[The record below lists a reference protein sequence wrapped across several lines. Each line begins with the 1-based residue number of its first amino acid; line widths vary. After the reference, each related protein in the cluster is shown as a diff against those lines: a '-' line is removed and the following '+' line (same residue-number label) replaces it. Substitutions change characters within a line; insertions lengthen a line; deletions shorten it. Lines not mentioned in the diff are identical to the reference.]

1 MSTSTPAS
9 SNKYAVLADN
19 MDLDGNTQG
28 VSASIH
34 APPTFASVVSGTATA
49 APVEHTQSM
58 HDNQVGCAP
67 HSWKP
72 LPRYLRFR
80 KQPKAIVAA
89 PHTEPSVG
97 DKHPFG
103 LVGEVADAN
112 LPSKHTTPSA
122 ADHPTTVLAPQAL
135 APALQPQLP
144 PSAEPATALPLVA
157 SSALHT
163 PAYHAS
169 AATPQE
175 AAPSTPNH
183 AHLPLDPDEDTIHG
197 MLVDHAPATQGWAHN
212 TYTPPENER
221 VLPPSHGGFPA
232 IEGLEQG
239 LLSFIHN
246 QMIECWRM
254 RGGAS
259 ALVYIAGDGLTADF
273 SMRIKAIASFFSSV
287 FPAFPAPTIG
297 PPELFK
303 RNDKQFTFKPVF
315 PFFISG
321 SEDLINALTSRVCWP
336 TPSITLFVASMDPE
350 VSHFAIA
357 ITGFPLDRSDAS
369 NLVVADAV
377 REAISGDTTAR
388 TFITNNT
395 DNLVGVH
402 PDHYIDHVLN
412 SIAVRSCS
420 VMEEGSSVVVFNVY
434 ITLPTEVPDRLK
446 TWIVNL
452 KKLKYSCFHG
462 AGRCRTAFYCDMCKG
477 RDHLTS
483 LCHFTALI
491 GWPTSP
497 AFTNEANSAPP
508 TFGVSR
514 GGPRRRGGRGNA
526 TRGRRGC

>member
-1 MSTSTPAS
+1 MSTPTPAS

-19 MDLDGNTQG
+19 MDLDGDTQG

-34 APPTFASVVSGTATA
+34 APPTFASVVSGAATA
-49 APVEHTQSM
+49 APVEHTQTV

-72 LPRYLRFR
+72 LPCYLRFR
-80 KQPKAIVAA
+80 KQPKETAAA
-89 PHTEPSVG
+89 PHAEPSVG
-97 DKHPFG
+97 NKRPFG

-112 LPSKHTTPSA
+112 SPSKRTTPSA
-122 ADHPTTVLAPQAL
+122 ADHPATVLAPQVSV
-135 APALQPQLP
+135 PALQPQLP
-144 PSAEPATALPLVA
+144 SSPEPATVLPLVA
-157 SSALHT
+157 SSALHA

-169 AATPQE
+169 ATTPQG
-175 AAPSTPNH
+175 ATPSTPSNV
-183 AHLPLDPDEDTIHG
+183 HLTLDPDEDVIHG

-212 TYTPPENER
+212 TYTPPDNAR
-221 VLPPSHGGFPA
+221 VLPPPHGGFPA

-239 LLSFIHN
+239 LLSFVHN
-246 QMIECWRM
+246 QTIERWRM

-259 ALVYIAGDGLTADF
+259 TLVYIAGDGLTADF
-273 SMRIKAIASFFSSV
+273 STRIKAIASFFSSV

-303 RNDKQFTFKPVF
+303 RNDKQFAFKPVF

-321 SEDLINALTSRVCWP
+321 SEDLINTLTSRVCWP

-350 VSHFAIA
+350 ASHFAIA

-369 NLVVADAV
+369 DLVVADAV
-377 REAISGDTTAR
+377 REAISNDATAR

-412 SIAVRSCS
+412 SIVVRSCS

-434 ITLPTEVPDRLK
+434 ITPPTEVPDRLK
-446 TWIVNL
+446 AWIVNL

-462 AGRCRTAFYCDMCKG
+462 AGRCRTAFYCDVCKG
-477 RDHLTS
+477 RDHPTS
-483 LCHFTALI
+483 LCRFTALI

-514 GGPRRRGGRGNA
+514 GGPRGRGGRGNA
-526 TRGRRGC
+526 TRGRRGR